1 MEQTTKQLT
10 ERELEI
16 LGQLADGKINK
27 EIADK
32 LKISEGTVKQH
43 LSHIYT
49 KIEVN
54 NRVEA
59 ANAYRDLIPS
69 KPNEN
74 LIE

>member
-1 MEQTTKQLT
+1 MEQATKQLT

-16 LGQLADGKINK
+16 LSQLADGKINK
-27 EIADK
+27 EIANK
-32 LKISEGTVKQH
+32 LNISVGTVKQH
-43 LSHIYT
+43 LFHIYT

-59 ANAYRDLIPS
+59 ANAYRDLIS
-69 KPNEN
+69 TKLNEN